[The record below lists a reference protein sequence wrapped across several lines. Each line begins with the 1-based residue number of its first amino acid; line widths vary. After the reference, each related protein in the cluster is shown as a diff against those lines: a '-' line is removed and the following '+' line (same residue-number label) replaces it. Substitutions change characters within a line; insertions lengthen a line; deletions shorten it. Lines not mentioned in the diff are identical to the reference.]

1 MMDNTLGMSYE
12 IRWARENEW
21 APAMQM
27 VWRTFLE
34 YDGKDYSEEG
44 IKNFFDFITDN
55 ELYASFLKG
64 EYQMMVAL
72 DKGRIIGAGSLRNRN
87 HLSLL
92 FVDGTYHRMG
102 IGSAILIRLC
112 DYLEQ
117 EMGERYMSLKAAP
130 YAVNFYRKL
139 GFQTV
144 RPEEEISGI
153 RVTTMVK
160 MLKAATAADCEE
172 L

>member
-1 MMDNTLGMSYE
+1 MMMENTMGMSYE
-12 IRWARENEW
+12 IRWARESEW

-27 VWRTFLE
+27 IWRTFLR
-34 YDGKDYSEEG
+34 YDGKDYTEEG

-55 ELYASFLKG
+55 ELYAAFLRG

-72 DKGRIIGAGSLRNRN
+72 VEGRIIGAGSLRNKN

-92 FVDGTYHRMG
+92 FVDGAYHRKG
-102 IGSAILIRLC
+102 IGSTILIRLC
-112 DYLEQ
+112 NYLEQ

-130 YAVNFYRKL
+130 YAVDFYRKL

-153 RVTTMVK
+153 RVTTMIK
-160 MLKAATAADCEE
+160 ML
-172 L
+172 